1 MRNHNWPSKGRKSS
15 GEEKLIGFV
24 SNFNNLHDTSER
36 TLKAPLRKEGR
47 SLTRLT
53 VFIER
58 SLQRPEIH
66 STLPYWNIHP
76 R

>member
-1 MRNHNWPSKGRKSS
+1 MRNHNWPSKERKSS

-24 SNFNNLHDTSER
+24 SNFNNLHDRSER

-76 R
+76 S